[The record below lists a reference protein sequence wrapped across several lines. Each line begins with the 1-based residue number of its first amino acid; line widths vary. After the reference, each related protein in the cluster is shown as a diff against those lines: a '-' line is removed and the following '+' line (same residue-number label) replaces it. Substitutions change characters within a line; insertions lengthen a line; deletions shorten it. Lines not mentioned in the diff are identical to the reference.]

1 MNQRRKFSQA
11 LPCQLVRKN
20 DKSIVVPVVE
30 DGRERMK
37 GSIGQ
42 IELARV
48 RSEKSEIEFDRGV
61 GSDRRARVILEA

>member
-1 MNQRRKFSQA
+1 MNERRKFSQA

-42 IELARV
+42 KELAR
-48 RSEKSEIEFDRGV
+48 SEK
-61 GSDRRARVILEA
+61 RARLNLIVASARTAVPE